1 MLISATFKLLAVLA
15 TASLAAAR
23 VCPSC
28 PLEFKLTA
36 DYSKFITTLEGPN
49 EPQEDGPCTCLRTQ
63 RPRVYAHMT
72 MGPNARTTILGRW
85 RTACSTTPEVAR
97 IRWTWTVLTYARNA
111 LAQSALAWSPPNI
124 HLGGYYNHFL
134 VRTLQFPGDST
145 VACRYKNRINC
156 LYDFTGLLIFGTP
169 KANCLG

>member
-49 EPQEDGPCTCLRTQ
+49 EPQEDGPRT
-63 RPRVYAHMT
+63 
-72 MGPNARTTILGRW
+72 
-85 RTACSTTPEVAR
+85 
-97 IRWTWTVLTYARNA
+97 
-111 LAQSALAWSPPNI
+111 
-124 HLGGYYNHFL
+124 
-134 VRTLQFPGDST
+134 
-145 VACRYKNRINC
+145 C
-156 LYDFTGLLIFGTP
+156 LYDVGIKCIYNHRGQLTNTAVRRGFPLGYGCPSTVSTYTAPSCL
-169 KANCLG
+169 KAECPSCPNSIDDPSSGEPSVFLAVF